1 MWWRNF
7 ERCYGS
13 RGAMTCVVVLHGE
26 QKRSDRDVVG
36 SERRRKGGSKIGK
49 MISHQSKVKFGEQS
63 WLTEQ
68 EDLRV
73 EGEMSESLFRIQHP
87 LTPQL

>member
-1 MWWRNF
+1 
-7 ERCYGS
+7 
-13 RGAMTCVVVLHGE
+13 MTCVVVLHGE
-26 QKRSDRDVVG
+26 HMGSGRYVVG
-36 SERRRKGGSKIGK
+36 SERRRKGGSKIRKGDQPPIK
-49 MISHQSKVKFGEQS
+49 CKLGLGLGGGEQS